1 MGKKYSQHISSGV
14 VPYPVWNPGEEAC
27 PLHPTNAV
35 SLAVQA
41 AAKAFP
47 NVNGWEFS
55 TLSLQTG
62 MPGHNLDIWFYDVSL
77 RPNVSS
83 EEQERVTCA
92 SVIVGLDGHVP
103 KIIVRGPTAKSQDDG
118 VRKGTYAER
127 LQQRR
132 EARRHPQQTAK
143 PPLITGE
150 QLEKQLQQYQ
160 MDLIRQGKPP
170 MPIPLTPEMDKK
182 LVEEGVLPPVEDDP
196 VQDRDTQPDE

>member
-1 MGKKYSQHISSGV
+1 MERHPEKRRHVSG
-14 VPYPVWNPGEEAC
+14 
-27 PLHPTNAV
+27 
-35 SLAVQA
+35 
-41 AAKAFP
+41 
-47 NVNGWEFS
+47 
-55 TLSLQTG
+55 
-62 MPGHNLDIWFYDVSL
+62 
-77 RPNVSS
+77 

-103 KIIVRGPTAKSQDDG
+103 EIIVRGPAAKAQDDG
-118 VRKGTYAER
+118 ARKGTYAER

-143 PPLITGE
+143 QPLITGE